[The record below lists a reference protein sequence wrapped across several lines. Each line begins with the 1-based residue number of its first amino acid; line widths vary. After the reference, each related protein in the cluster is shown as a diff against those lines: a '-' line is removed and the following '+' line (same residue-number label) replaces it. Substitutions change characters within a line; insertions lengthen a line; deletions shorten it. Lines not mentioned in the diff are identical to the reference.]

1 MARRSN
7 TNRRRFGLGWLT
19 SLLGVL
25 ILVAGGF
32 VLGLVV
38 GVVFEEPE
46 LVAGHVAGRSTEI
59 DWAASQVSGRSAK
72 ETQAWFATEREG
84 ASESVRE
91 TPSVAAAPP
100 AFVGLSGSHE
110 FVIQVGAFADS
121 LAAQGLAERLRGS
134 GYLTHV
140 IAPHDDDRWRVRVG
154 PVPGRVAADEL
165 ALRLKSE
172 ERLPTWVLR
181 DSGS

>member
-7 TNRRRFGLGWLT
+7 TNRRRLGQGWLT
-19 SLLGVL
+19 TLLGVL
-25 ILVAGGF
+25 ILVVGGF
-32 VLGLVV
+32 MLGLAV

-46 LVAGHVAGRSTEI
+46 LVAGHLAGRSTEI
-59 DWAASQVSGRSAK
+59 EWAAAQVSGRSAK
-72 ETQAWFATEREG
+72 ATQAWFATERG
-84 ASESVRE
+84 GSSESVRE
-91 TPSVAAAPP
+91 APAVAAAPP
-100 AFVGLSGSHE
+100 VSADLPSSHE

-121 LAAQGLAERLRGS
+121 SAAQGLAERLRGS

-154 PVPGRVAADEL
+154 PVPGRAEADEL

-172 ERLPTWVLR
+172 ERLPTWVLS